1 MDWQSPANHPL
12 HMAQALSEL
21 IKRHF
26 FTSPD
31 AREKKTRRKEGEKK
45 RARRGHTA
53 LSLLWSFGEWGLF
66 TMPSPFSLFFH
77 SSVGE
82 KKRRRKKK
90 KTAFPIA
97 FGQIVFAISKT
108 IILRWRMRLQNYN
121 HSRGRER
128 SSQIWLASR
137 QPRPPRSGNEK
148 CNFSLPAVRLN
159 P

>member
-1 MDWQSPANHPL
+1 MDWQSPASHPL

-31 AREKKTRRKEGEKK
+31 AREKRRRKEGEKK

-53 LSLLWSFGEWGLF
+53 LSLLWSFGEWGHF
-66 TMPSPFSLFFH
+66 TIPSPFSFFI
-77 SSVGE
+77 SSTA
-82 KKRRRKKK
+82 KKK
-90 KTAFPIA
+90 KKGKKKRKTALPIA
-97 FGQIVFAISKT
+97 FGQIVLAISKT
-108 IILRWRMRLQNYN
+108 IILRWRMCLQNYN
-121 HSRGRER
+121 HSRGRKR